1 MPPESLTNNA
11 GVSRLFEYRAR
22 RADGSEAEGR
32 INVVDELELDRLLGK
47 DGLTLISSRPCKQ
60 ADAARGF
67 TLSQKDLIA
76 FSNQLAT
83 MIQAGVPMLQSLQHL
98 AKHTRSKP
106 CRRVVDSILRQI
118 EGGASLSDAL
128 ANHPRAFPS
137 TYVTMVQSGELTTG
151 LPDVLKR
158 QGGYLEWLR
167 EVKSTTKQAM
177 IYPAALSLAVVGL
190 IVILLTFLIPRL
202 IKLFPGGREDLP
214 EQTKFVLGL
223 SDFLQANW
231 QPIGAGVLLAA
242 GGYWAM
248 LQVPTSR
255 LFLSRSLLLVPRL
268 GHLVNMIA
276 VARFSTTASALHQS
290 GCDIL
295 RTLEIAGGSCGNAYL
310 EHQFALVLEDVRGGS
325 TINEAMERVGGM
337 DPYLIQLTAVGETSG
352 RLGECLEQVAESYN
366 AEVPRVVKWVLGLI
380 EPTIIVGGGILVG
393 FLLLAA
399 ILPIFK
405 IYETL

>member
-1 MPPESLTNNA
+1 MPPETSA
-11 GVSRLFEYRAR
+11 PQPGVSRLFEYRAR

-32 INVVDELELDRLLGK
+32 INVVDELELDRLLSK
-47 DGLTLISSRPCKQ
+47 DGLTLVSSRPCKQ
-60 ADAARGF
+60 ADAARGY

-106 CRRVVDSILRQI
+106 CRKVVESILRQI

-167 EVKSTTKQAM
+167 EVKGTTKQAM
-177 IYPAALSLAVVGL
+177 IYPAALCVAVIGL
-190 IVILLTFLIPRL
+190 VVILLTFLIPRL

-214 EQTKFVLGL
+214 EQTKFVLSI

-231 QPIGAGVLLAA
+231 KPLGVALLVAA
-242 GGYWAM
+242 GAYWA
-248 LQVPTSR
+248 LLRVPTSR
-255 LFLSRSLLLVPRL
+255 LFLSRLLLQVPRL

-295 RTLEIAGGSCGNAYL
+295 RTLEIAGGSCGNAFL
-310 EHQFALVLEDVRGGS
+310 QHQFSRVLDEVRGGS
-325 TINEAMERVGGM
+325 SISESMERVGGM
-337 DPYLIQLTAVGETSG
+337 DPYLVQLTAVGETSG

-380 EPTIIVGGGILVG
+380 EPSIIVGGGVLVG